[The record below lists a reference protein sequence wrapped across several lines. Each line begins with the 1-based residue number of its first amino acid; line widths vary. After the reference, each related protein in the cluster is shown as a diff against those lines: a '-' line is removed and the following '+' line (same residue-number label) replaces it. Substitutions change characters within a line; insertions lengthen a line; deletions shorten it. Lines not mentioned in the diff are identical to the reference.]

1 MCCSQDSHVRPFVDH
16 ITKENVM
23 IRFTSAACGV
33 VLVGLMTV
41 PPTVS
46 LAYTGQEL
54 EKGAKISIADARAIA
69 LKTRAGTITDE
80 ELEREKGGLR
90 YSFDI
95 KSGSAVYEVGV
106 DAQTGKVLEN
116 NKEGAHPD

>member
-1 MCCSQDSHVRPFVDH
+1 MWQQDSHLLQFV
-16 ITKENVM
+16 ILIPRRTVM
-23 IRFTSAACGV
+23 IRFTSAAFGA
-33 VLVGLMTV
+33 VLVALITV

-54 EKGAKISIADARAIA
+54 EKGAKVSIAAARAIA

-95 KSGSAVYEVGV
+95 KSGSAVYEVRAG
-106 DAQTGKVLEN
+106 AATGRER
-116 NKEGAHPD
+116 HIHM